1 MKWADTLCVI
11 MLVGLLIY
19 ALDDAQAIK
28 NELQELKASCPATQ
42 GK

>member
-11 MLVGLLIY
+11 RLTGLLIY
-19 ALDDAQAIK
+19 ALDDARAIK
-28 NELQELKASCPATQ
+28 DELQALKASCPVTQ